1 MFVIYYAPF
10 NGKGPDGS
18 GRKGKMSKKSSKSCR
33 VSSAGVAKVGGTD
46 FRIVAESYNHGLA
59 VSADGTLLTPSHM
72 DGTYR
77 GVDNGHGYK
86 VVRFTHFDTGETV
99 VKYVHRLVFEMFVGP
114 ISDDLEIDHINGDRS
129 DNRLSNLRVVSHSE
143 NQRNPMTVGKLIRHL
158 DLVRGAANEALRK
171 RVVGVSASSGNI
183 VEFASCKD
191 AAEFAGVTMPTV
203 TTSLKSDR
211 ANKKTAGGYKWF
223 YACDMEVS

>member
-1 MFVIYYAPF
+1 M
-10 NGKGPDGS
+10 KE
-18 GRKGKMSKKSSKSCR
+18 KSKCR
-33 VSSAGVAKVGGTD
+33 VHSAGVASVGGVD

-59 VSADGTLLTPSHM
+59 VSAAGTLLTPSHM

-86 VVRFTHFDTGETV
+86 VVSFTHFDTGAQV
-99 VKYVHRLVFEMFVGP
+99 KKYVHRLVFETFVGT
-114 ISDDLEIDHINGDRS
+114 ISDELEIDHINGDRG

-143 NQRNPMTVGKLIRHL
+143 NQRNPMTVGKLVRHL
-158 DLVRGAANEALRK
+158 DLVRGSANESLRK
-171 RVVGVSASSGNI
+171 RVVGISATTGNV
-183 VEFASCKD
+183 VEFNSCKD

-211 ANKKTAGGYKWF
+211 AKKKTAGGYKWF
-223 YACDMEVS
+223 YACDREVS

>member
-1 MFVIYYAPF
+1 
-10 NGKGPDGS
+10 
-18 GRKGKMSKKSSKSCR
+18 
-33 VSSAGVAKVGGTD
+33 
-46 FRIVAESYNHGLA
+46 
-59 VSADGTLLTPSHM
+59 M

-86 VVRFTHFDTGETV
+86 VVSFTHFETNERV

-143 NQRNPMTVGKLIRHL
+143 NQRNPITVGKLIRHL

-203 TTSLKSDR
+203 TISLKSDR

>member
-1 MFVIYYAPF
+1 MFVIYYAP
-10 NGKGPDGS
+10 KLEQGPDES
-18 GRKGKMSKKSSKSCR
+18 GRKGKMKEKSKCR
-33 VSSAGVAKVGGTD
+33 VHSAGVARVGGVD

-86 VVRFTHFDTGETV
+86 VVRFTHFDTGV
-99 VKYVHRLVFEMFVGP
+99 QVMKYVHRLVFEMFVGT
-114 ISDDLEIDHINGDRS
+114 ISDELEIDHINGDRG
-129 DNRLSNLRVVSHSE
+129 DNRLSNLRAVSHSE
-143 NQRNPMTVGKLIRHL
+143 NQRNPMTVGKLVRHL
-158 DLVRGAANEALRK
+158 DLVRGSANEATRK
-171 RVVGVSASSGNI
+171 RVVGISATTGNV
-183 VEFASCKD
+183 VEFNSCKD

-211 ANKKTAGGYKWF
+211 AKKKTAGGYKWF

>member
-1 MFVIYYAPF
+1 MIYYAP
-10 NGKGPDGS
+10 KLEQGPDES
-18 GRKGKMSKKSSKSCR
+18 GRKGKMNKKDSRSCR
-33 VSSAGVAKVGGTD
+33 VSCAGVVRVGGVD

-86 VVRFTHFDTGETV
+86 VVRFTHFDAGAQV
-99 VKYVHRLVFEMFVGP
+99 MKYVHRLVFEMFVGT
-114 ISDDLEIDHINGDRS
+114 ISDELEIDHINGDRG
-129 DNRLSNLRVVSHSE
+129 DNRLSNLRAVSHSE
-143 NQRNPMTVGKLIRHL
+143 NQRNPMTAGKLVRHL
-158 DLVRGAANEALRK
+158 DLVRGSANEATRK
-171 RVVGVSASSGNI
+171 RVVGISATTGNV
-183 VEFASCKD
+183 VEFNSCKD

-211 ANKKTAGGYKWF
+211 AKKKTAGGYKWF

>member
-1 MFVIYYAPF
+1 M
-10 NGKGPDGS
+10 NKKDG
-18 GRKGKMSKKSSKSCR
+18 KSCR
-33 VSSAGVAKVGGTD
+33 VSSAGVARVGGVD

-86 VVRFTHFDTGETV
+86 IVRFTHFDTGVTV
-99 VKYVHRLVFEMFVGP
+99 MKYVHRLVFEMFVGP
-114 ISDDLEIDHINGDRS
+114 ISDDLEIDHINGDRG

-143 NQRNPMTVGKLIRHL
+143 NQRNPVTVGKLIRHL

-191 AAEFAGVTMPTV
+191 AAEFAGITMPTV